1 MKQAGRGERGKRDGA
16 KERGGGWGKREG
28 TRDGRGRRG
37 ERGDKAVTAAAM
49 VVVMATAAETR

>member
-16 KERGGGWGKREG
+16 KERGGGKREG